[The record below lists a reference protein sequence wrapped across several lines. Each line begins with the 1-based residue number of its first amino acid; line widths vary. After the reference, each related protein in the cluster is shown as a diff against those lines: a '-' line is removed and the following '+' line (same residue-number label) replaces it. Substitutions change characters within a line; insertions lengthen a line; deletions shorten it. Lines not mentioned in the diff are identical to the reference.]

1 MHSSGRFLKLLFTL
15 VGLCSA
21 NSRSR
26 TICCPRWRRWSI
38 SGGLFTLS
46 RMLYCT
52 VSKANDILVPVLPP
66 STMDMRFSLWPE
78 ERDFSK
84 GGWALSRC
92 TVSTPSHRNEP
103 VKTVVGIWLECPPS
117 AWGSSG
123 ISCWKEHSVFW
134 QTQDLLKRLN
144 IYVLPQKSW
153 GRWGWVPLLRLV
165 WPCYLDL
172 ENGCSRK
179 RMNATLDHREYLCPS
194 RAIVPLLVLLT
205 LYPRLRVTYSSWC
218 WFIMNFGLDFC

>member
-1 MHSSGRFLKLLFTL
+1 MQCDLQVKNNL
-15 VGLCSA
+15 V
-21 NSRSR
+21 
-26 TICCPRWRRWSI
+26 PRWRRFSI

-66 STMDMRFSLWPE
+66 STMDMKFSLWPK

-103 VKTVVGIWLECPPS
+103 VKTVVGIWLECPTS
-117 AWGSSG
+117 ASNRWGSSG

-134 QTQDLLKRLN
+134 QTQDLLK
-144 IYVLPQKSW
+144 K
-153 GRWGWVPLLRLV
+153 
-165 WPCYLDL
+165 
-172 ENGCSRK
+172 
-179 RMNATLDHREYLCPS
+179 TEYLCVTPEE
-194 RAIVPLLVLLT
+194 
-205 LYPRLRVTYSSWC
+205 LREMGMGCSA
-218 WFIMNFGLDFC
+218 